1 MKIVQAADEGVKVI
15 VPTGMLG
22 SGISCEH
29 VQYGVSQGAHA
40 IAVDA
45 GSTDSGP
52 AYLAQAVSKV
62 NRQAIARDLEVL
74 MRLAGRANIPILIG
88 SCGTCG
94 ADAMVDWTR
103 EIVVEIAKNLGT
115 QPRIASIYSEQ
126 SKVRMKQKAREGK
139 IEALEPCGD
148 IDDAM
153 IDACE
158 HIVAL
163 MGPEPYMRAI
173 QDGADIVL
181 GGRTTDTAVLAAVP
195 LMNGAG
201 TAAAWHAAKI
211 SECGGLCTVRP
222 TQGGV
227 LMTVREDDFDIEPL
241 SLSNRCTPRT
251 ASAHMLYETA
261 DPNRL
266 LEPGGVLD
274 VVAATYQSLNERV
287 TRISGSTWIPMPYT
301 MKLEG
306 ARSGPYQTIMLIGIE
321 DPEVLKNV
329 DEFEVRLKSCLID
342 RINATFG
349 AQGKRFSVSLRI
361 FGWNAI
367 SGRRRPAGTAAP
379 VEVGLLFVVTAETQE
394 LANQMAKACN
404 PYFFHFPASA
414 DSELPSYAFPFTP
427 AEIPRGR
434 VHEFLLNHVVAVTD
448 GFELTRTDWF
458 NWRHA

>member
-1 MKIVQAADEGVKVI
+1 
-15 VPTGMLG
+15 
-22 SGISCEH
+22 
-29 VQYGVSQGAHA
+29 
-40 IAVDA
+40 
-45 GSTDSGP
+45 
-52 AYLAQAVSKV
+52 
-62 NRQAIARDLEVL
+62 
-74 MRLAGRANIPILIG
+74 
-88 SCGTCG
+88 
-94 ADAMVDWTR
+94 
-103 EIVVEIAKNLGT
+103 
-115 QPRIASIYSEQ
+115 
-126 SKVRMKQKAREGK
+126 
-139 IEALEPCGD
+139 
-148 IDDAM
+148 
-153 IDACE
+153 
-158 HIVAL
+158 
-163 MGPEPYMRAI
+163 
-173 QDGADIVL
+173 
-181 GGRTTDTAVLAAVP
+181 
-195 LMNGAG
+195 
-201 TAAAWHAAKI
+201 
-211 SECGGLCTVRP
+211 
-222 TQGGV
+222 
-227 LMTVREDDFDIEPL
+227 MTIREDDFDIEPL

-274 VVAATYQSLNERV
+274 VVAATYQSLDERV
-287 TRISGSTWIPMPYT
+287 TRVSGSRWIPMPYT

-349 AQGKRFSVSLRI
+349 TQGKRFSVSLRI

-448 GFELTRTDWF
+448 GLELTRTDWF
-458 NWRHA
+458 NW